1 MCPDHMGVG
10 LIDALVILA
19 HPLAG
24 MAAAYFLYK
33 QWSAIKSIRRTSNTS
48 TISAEQKDEILN
60 KHQAMGRKAPSIV
73 ATVIV
78 LAIAAEIYRGIVM
91 DVPFSELV
99 SLHGWLG
106 VLLLIATISMSKTGR
121 LMTSS
126 KSEDYRKAPQ
136 RNMHS
141 KIGDAMMWLLAS
153 IVFLGFLRLL
163 KVLG

>member
-1 MCPDHMGVG
+1 MSVG

-24 MAAAYFLYK
+24 MAAAYFLYN
-33 QWSAIKSIRRTSNTS
+33 QWSAIKSIHRKSNTS
-48 TISAEQKDEILN
+48 TMSSEQKDEILN
-60 KHQAMGRKAPSIV
+60 KHQIMGKKAPSIV
-73 ATVIV
+73 ASVIA

-91 DVPFSELV
+91 DVPLSELV

-106 VLLLIATISMSKTGR
+106 ALLLIATISMSKTGR
-121 LMTSS
+121 SMTSS
-126 KSEDYRKAPQ
+126 NSEDYHKAPQ

-163 KVLG
+163 QVLG

>member
-1 MCPDHMGVG
+1 MGVS

-33 QWSAIKSIRRTSNTS
+33 QWSAIKSIRRKSNTS
-48 TISAEQKDEILN
+48 TMSAKQKDEIMN
-60 KHQAMGRKAPSIV
+60 KHQSMGRKAPSIV
-73 ATVIV
+73 AFVIT
-78 LAIAAEIYRGIVM
+78 LAIVAEIYRGIVM
-91 DVPFSELV
+91 DVPLSELV

-106 VLLLIATISMSKTGR
+106 ALLLLATISMSKTGR
-121 LMTSS
+121 SMSSS
-126 KSEDYRKAPQ
+126 KSEDYHKTPQ
-136 RNMHS
+136 RNIHS

-163 KVLG
+163 TVLG

>member
-1 MCPDHMGVG
+1 MGVG

-24 MAAAYFLYK
+24 TAAAYFLYN
-33 QWSAIKSIRRTSNTS
+33 QWSAIKSIRRKSNTS
-48 TISAEQKDEILN
+48 TMSPKQKDDILN
-60 KHQAMGRKAPSIV
+60 KHQTMGKKAPLIV
-73 ATVIV
+73 ASVIA
-78 LAIAAEIYRGIVM
+78 LAIAAEIYRGIAM
-91 DVPFSELV
+91 DVPLSELV

-106 VLLLIATISMSKTGR
+106 ALLLIATISMSKTGR
-121 LMTSS
+121 AMTSS
-126 KSEDYRKAPQ
+126 KPEDYHKAPQ

>member
-1 MCPDHMGVG
+1 MGVG
-10 LIDALVILA
+10 LVDALVILA

-33 QWSAIKSIRRTSNTS
+33 QWSAIKSIRRKSNTS
-48 TISAEQKDEILN
+48 TMSANQKDKIMH
-60 KHQAMGRKAPSIV
+60 KHQAMGKKAPSII
-73 ATVIV
+73 AFVIT
-78 LAIAAEIYRGIVM
+78 LAIVAEIYRGIVM
-91 DVPFSELV
+91 DVPFSELI

-106 VLLLIATISMSKTGR
+106 ALLLVATISMSKTGR
-121 LMTSS
+121 SMTSS
-126 KSEDYRKAPQ
+126 KSGDYHKAPQ
-136 RNMHS
+136 RNIHS